1 MWSGYVK
8 WGVDSVLQKALR
20 ILGFRAPKREYREP
34 DHHALMK
41 SALLRVENARLMF
54 REARTLEELD
64 LARSALQQAQAE
76 VQHVIRLAKRERGI
90 TLQSVAETEQAY
102 RRLWDRLK
110 GGYSTPPA
118 GGAADPS
125 RAEPPAAGG

>member
-1 MWSGYVK
+1 M
-8 WGVDSVLQKALR
+8 LQKALR
-20 ILGFRAPKREYREP
+20 LLGFRAPKNEYREP
-34 DHHALMK
+34 DHYALMR
-41 SALLRVENARLMF
+41 SALLRVENARQMM

-76 VQHVIRLAKRERGI
+76 VQHVIRAAKRERGI
-90 TLQSVAETEQAY
+90 SLLPIAETEQAY

-110 GGYSTPPA
+110 GGYSNPPA
-118 GGAADPS
+118 GRATDPS

>member
-1 MWSGYVK
+1 M
-8 WGVDSVLQKALR
+8 LEKALR
-20 ILGFRAPKREYREP
+20 LIGFRARKDEHREP
-34 DHHALMK
+34 DHHALMRA
-41 SALLRVENARLMF
+41 ALQRVENARQMF

-90 TLQSVAETEQAY
+90 ALMPISETEQAY
-102 RRLWDRLK
+102 RRLWDRIK
-110 GGYSTPPA
+110 GGYSNAPA
-118 GGAADPS
+118 GRTTDPS